1 MGGGAGPASG
11 AGFSEL
17 ARYIFGGNQ
26 QAMSLEMTT
35 PVITTV
41 QPGNESVAMQFV
53 MEGRWGRGG
62 KVGQGRGAWDGVQ
75 SWPPRA
81 HAPLSPPAKPLPT
94 PAGTLF
100 LAPCIPRYSLS
111 RVALYT
117 PGTRMSPHCSGPPT
131 RGSLSA

>member
-62 KVGQGRGAWDGVQ
+62 GAGEADGQ
-75 SWPPRA
+75 SWW
-81 HAPLSPPAKPLPT
+81 
-94 PAGTLF
+94 GT
-100 LAPCIPRYSLS
+100 
-111 RVALYT
+111 
-117 PGTRMSPHCSGPPT
+117 
-131 RGSLSA
+131 